1 MTSSRAA
8 RPLKGAAVTAFAI
21 LVCHVILS
29 VGYAA
34 VRAKKRANP
43 SSAWADLDLRL
54 ATFALGIVIVMPLIL
69 WIGMRIMG
77 EKDNYALVIGGS
89 LAWLF
94 GADYN
99 LDYIMYTP
107 SAHLPVPLLVAMVAV
122 GGLLSLDSVAHRLTG
137 RAKS

>member
-1 MTSSRAA
+1 MTTSRAA
-8 RPLKGAAVTAFAI
+8 RPLKGTAVTAIAI

-34 VRAKKRANP
+34 VRARRRANP
-43 SSAWADLDLRL
+43 SGLWADTDLRL
-54 ATFALGIVIVMPLIL
+54 ATVALGLVIVMPLLL
-69 WIGMRIMG
+69 WLGMRIMG

-94 GADYN
+94 GAGYN
-99 LDYIMYTP
+99 LSYIKSMP
-107 SAHLPVPLLVAMVAV
+107 STHLPVPLLVGIVTV
-122 GGLLSLDSVAHRLTG
+122 GGLLSLDSVAHHLTG

>member
-29 VGYAA
+29 AGYAA
-34 VRAKKRANP
+34 ARAKKRADP
-43 SSAWADLDLRL
+43 SNAWADFDVRL
-54 ATFALGIVIVMPLIL
+54 ATFALGLVIVMPLIL
-69 WIGMRIMG
+69 WIGMRITG

-94 GADYN
+94 GAGYN
-99 LDYIMYTP
+99 LSYIECTP
-107 SAHLPVPLLVAMVAV
+107 SKHLPLPLLVALVAV
-122 GGLLSLDSVAHRLTG
+122 GGLLSLDSVASQLTG